1 MQSMK
6 LPSEARRCEPAEHN
20 KTLTVLLSSVS
31 ANTMVTED
39 LCTTTHRAKDAVF
52 LNALTLSFAYLRA
65 AVVERLPTK
74 PKGGVK

>member
-1 MQSMK
+1 
-6 LPSEARRCEPAEHN
+6 
-20 KTLTVLLSSVS
+20 
-31 ANTMVTED
+31 MVTED